1 MNERF
6 LSVGF
11 ACVVVGLFGLALQ
24 ALCCLSPARSRHP
37 GSPAVLEGRLALP
50 LDREGIRGDR
60 QLVLPPKAFGAGR
73 PPR

>member
-24 ALCCLSPARSRHP
+24 ALCCLSPARIRYP
-37 GSPAVLEGRLALP
+37 GTPAVLEGRPEPVLNQEKA
-50 LDREGIRGDR
+50 RGDDRPRRLRR
-60 QLVLPPKAFGAGR
+60 QAIVG